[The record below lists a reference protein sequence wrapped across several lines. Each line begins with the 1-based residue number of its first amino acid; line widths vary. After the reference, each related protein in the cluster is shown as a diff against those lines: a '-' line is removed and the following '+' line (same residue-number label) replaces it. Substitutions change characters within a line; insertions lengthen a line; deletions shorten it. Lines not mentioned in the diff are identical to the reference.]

1 MSNSYQNSLNAGVSA
16 NLSLKE
22 KQIDNQ
28 KKENLK
34 LLQQKYPNSMNIPNS
49 TKQLYLLQQL
59 QQQQLQQRQLQ
70 QQQLQQQQ
78 QLIYNKI
85 QNKRKIDREKMLDT
99 YIYDYCIKRD
109 YKQTAELIKKEAK
122 ISTEDIKQINSEGF
136 LYEWWTVF
144 WEIYSAKENN
154 EEDTTP
160 EALTYINIQ
169 NLKAKQ
175 NELLRQMNSVNS
187 QKGVNSNSLTSQLLN
202 PQLKQ
207 LQQMQ
212 LQHLQK
218 GQSSTL
224 PQQSQN
230 SQQLQASAQQSAVQQ
245 LQQQLQNKQN
255 QGQTQSHSN
264 SSSSILNSNQN
275 HSSTLNNSNSIIPL
289 SANPN
294 TTSGTVTSKNPQLST
309 SSSPQFNINGTL
321 TSLMNNSTYS
331 SQNLPN
337 TSRAQLVKAGS
348 IVQPQQPTQ
357 SPHLSTNPSPQ
368 LAQGILRNSN
378 ISTASLSNPN
388 NLQNIGGNSASAALN
403 LYTTMKGNSSNISL
417 QDKSQLL
424 SQSQLMKMVQNKVL
438 NQMKQQQKTGLNS
451 TNATA
456 ATNTANT
463 TVQNSSLG
471 ITNQINTSNINNV
484 LILKKSAMSP
494 TDTSQDMSPP
504 PPKRLRSNN
513 VQYSPILTKNT
524 IQSPVLT
531 TQQQNISVNAS
542 PVMNA
547 NSLLNDISAL

>member
-1 MSNSYQNSLNAGVSA
+1 
-16 NLSLKE
+16 
-22 KQIDNQ
+22 
-28 KKENLK
+28 
-34 LLQQKYPNSMNIPNS
+34 
-49 TKQLYLLQQL
+49 
-59 QQQQLQQRQLQ
+59 
-70 QQQLQQQQ
+70 
-78 QLIYNKI
+78 
-85 QNKRKIDREKMLDT
+85 LDT

-438 NQMKQQQKTGLNS
+438 K
-451 TNATA
+451 
-456 ATNTANT
+456 
-463 TVQNSSLG
+463 
-471 ITNQINTSNINNV
+471 
-484 LILKKSAMSP
+484 
-494 TDTSQDMSPP
+494 
-504 PPKRLRSNN
+504 
-513 VQYSPILTKNT
+513 
-524 IQSPVLT
+524 
-531 TQQQNISVNAS
+531 
-542 PVMNA
+542 
-547 NSLLNDISAL
+547 